1 MKKSSLSGLIAAIL
15 PLPVSAHCDQ
25 QHKQGTIFYIRR
37 RASAYQYNKIRKK
50 VNRAANF
57 PEKWLLNI

>member
-1 MKKSSLSGLIAAIL
+1 MR
-15 PLPVSAHCDQ
+15 
-25 QHKQGTIFYIRR
+25 FYLT
-37 RASAYQYNKIRKK
+37 AETYGYQYNKIRKK